1 MAYYQWLKVL
11 SIKRI
16 YAERL
21 ISGTKQMELRKRDL
35 GIRPGT
41 LVLLYETAPNNRIA
55 GAFMAGKTFS
65 CPVTQMWDEYAPLL
79 GIARPD
85 YDSYFTGVE
94 IAFGIKSEGG
104 FTLNIRSYDELQQEF
119 PGFVVPQLT
128 LNWKAEW
135 FVPDDYVE
143 ALNAGHERIKE
154 KFVLAE
160 QLSLF

>member
-1 MAYYQWLKVL
+1 VAPYQWLKVL

-21 ISGTKQMELRKRDL
+21 ISGTKQIELRKRDL

-41 LVLLYETAPNNRIA
+41 LVLLYETVPDNRIA

-65 CPVTQMWDEYAPLL
+65 YPVTKMWTEYGPVL
-79 GIARPD
+79 GINRLD

-94 IAFGIKSEGG
+94 MAFGIRSEGG
-104 FTLNIRSYDELQQEF
+104 FTLNTRSYDELQQKF

-135 FVPDDYVE
+135 FVPEDYVR
-143 ALNAGHERIKE
+143 ALNEGQERIKKE
-154 KFVLAE
+154 FVLGD
-160 QLSLF
+160 QLSIF